1 MIGELES
8 LIVQLRTAGV
18 PYSQAVH
25 VFRKQFISTLLTRHH
40 GNQCKAAKE
49 LGVHRNTIKR
59 MLKELGID
67 PNDFRALNGGRPR
80 FPVPGKQRSHLSVSQ
95 GGKQAD

>member
-8 LIVQLRTAGV
+8 FIVQLRSVGV
-18 PYSQAVH
+18 PYSQALH
-25 VFRKQFISTLLTRHH
+25 DFRKQFIWTLLARHH

-59 MLKELGID
+59 MLNELGID
-67 PNDFRALNGGRPR
+67 PKEFRALNGERPR
-80 FPVPGKQRSHLSVSQ
+80 FPVAGGQRSHLCS
-95 GGKQAD
+95 

>member
-1 MIGELES
+1 MNGELES
-8 LIVQLRTAGV
+8 FITQLRIAGV

-25 VFRKQFISTLLTRHH
+25 AFRKQFIWTMLVHHH

-59 MLKELGID
+59 MLDELGID
-67 PNDFRALNGGRPR
+67 PNEFRALNGERPR
-80 FPVPGKQRSHLSVSQ
+80 FPIRRGGQRSGAST
-95 GGKQAD
+95 